1 MPWFSMDTVAKL
13 RNGNKDD
20 LDGFYYKI
28 ISVMECVH
36 NLDGNYDE
44 NEVLHVAKELQ
55 DFTFNDFEVIEQL
68 NIDII
73 DVDAYHK

>member
-1 MPWFSMDTVAKL
+1 MDSIARL
-13 RNGNKDD
+13 RNGNSDD
-20 LDGFYYKI
+20 LDGFYYKV
-28 ISVMECVH
+28 ISLMECVH

-44 NEVLHVAKELQ
+44 NEVLHVVKEIQ

-73 DVDAYHK
+73 DTE

>member
-1 MPWFSMDTVAKL
+1 
-13 RNGNKDD
+13 
-20 LDGFYYKI
+20 
-28 ISVMECVH
+28 MECVH

-44 NEVLHVAKELQ
+44 NEVLHVVKEIQ

-73 DVDAYHK
+73 DTE